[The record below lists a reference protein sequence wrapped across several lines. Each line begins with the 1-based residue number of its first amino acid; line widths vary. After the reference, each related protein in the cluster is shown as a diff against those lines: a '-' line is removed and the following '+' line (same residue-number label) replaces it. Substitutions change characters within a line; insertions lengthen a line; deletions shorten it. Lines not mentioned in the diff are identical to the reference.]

1 MKGDN
6 RYQDLA
12 KLLPGYNCGE
22 CGYKNCRDFAQAL
35 IGGGGVGQTQD
46 MDRDLDTSRD
56 LDLDLNR
63 TQDPALNLN
72 SCPYL
77 SQDRFQKNRSEI
89 EELLPRLKGEV
100 EEIIGVIDGLRADFA
115 LAPLTGE
122 PSCREDLVPFDHN
135 AQFKQG
141 DVLRYRPL
149 GCPVTHFGQVLKIDH
164 GLVTVH
170 MVGPRHLLGDD
181 DFSYIDVGV
190 CLVAAFEGTVCKGRV
205 PEVGKTVSFL
215 PHHCMMQKVHSG
227 VIVHSE
233 GKMVRIESIDL
244 KVW

>member
-1 MKGDN
+1 MQDEDQ
-6 RYQDLA
+6 YHDLA

-22 CGYKNCRDFAQAL
+22 CGYKNCRDFAQAVL
-35 IGGGGVGQTQD
+35 VGIDQTS
-46 MDRDLDTSRD
+46 DTALD
-56 LDLDLNR
+56 LDLDL
-63 TQDPALNLN
+63 
-72 SCPYL
+72 CPYL
-77 SQDRFQKNRSEI
+77 NQDRFQKNRSEI
-89 EELLPRLKGEV
+89 EELLPLLKGEV

-122 PSCREDLVPFDHN
+122 PSCREDLVPFDHG

-181 DFSYIDVGV
+181 EFSYKDVGV

-205 PEVGKTVSFL
+205 PEVGETVSFL